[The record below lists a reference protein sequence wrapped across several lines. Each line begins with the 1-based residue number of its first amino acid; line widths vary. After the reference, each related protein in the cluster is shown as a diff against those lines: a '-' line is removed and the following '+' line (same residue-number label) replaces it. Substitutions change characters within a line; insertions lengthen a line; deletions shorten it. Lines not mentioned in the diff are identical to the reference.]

1 MTTMIDAAIEALIR
15 ERVAEALDRYHDN
28 ILHKFEENL
37 ISNSPLHTKGPYE
50 YLRENCAP
58 NRINR

>member
-15 ERVAEALDRYHDN
+15 ERVTEALDRYHDK
-28 ILHKFEENL
+28 ILHKFEDSL
-37 ISNSPLHTKGPYE
+37 ISNSPLHTKGPYD

>member
-1 MTTMIDAAIEALIR
+1 MIDAAIEALIR
-15 ERVAEALDRYHDN
+15 ERVTEALDRYHDK
-28 ILHKFEENL
+28 ILQKFEDNL
-37 ISNSPLHTKGPYE
+37 ISNSPLHTKGAYE